1 MQKSLSSFMIFVL
14 LFTLSLSATEIDS
27 TQLVNIDGTEKK
39 DPDKPKKEKTKKE
52 KDAIRTGWTFGILPS
67 VGFDSDLGFQF
78 GVLSNIYYF
87 GDGSQYP
94 DYLHSLYVEA
104 AYTTKR
110 YGIFRFHYDSKY
122 LIPDHHLSVDLSY
135 LPDAMSDFF
144 GYNGYQSIY
153 NHDLINMYANKKDK
167 KNNIVSEDYLTRAF
181 YKFKRDIFRF
191 AADIQGNIGIY
202 WKWNVG
208 FGVLMYDIG
217 SVNIEMINKGKKE
230 DKKLPER
237 DGLFEKYQKWGII
250 KANETGGWYPYVR
263 AGVTYDSRDRQQNPK
278 QGIYTDFFL
287 TYSAAFGN
295 QKEYNNLKANYTFR
309 HYIPVYK
316 DYINF
321 SYRLAC
327 QFSAIGNTPFYANSY
342 WNTLFI
348 QRVLY
353 EGLGGGNTLRGI
365 MRNRILSNGFAFANV
380 EFRFKVVSFKIK
392 KENFYIGLVPFLDA
406 GMILQPY
413 RLDETAISEAIR
425 ENDPTDAISDYFNFD
440 RKKLYLPHLSAGLG
454 LKAVMNDNFVL
465 SVDWA
470 LPFNRQDNH
479 SLGNIYVKIG
489 YMF

>member
-1 MQKSLSSFMIFVL
+1 MKKILSPCMIFAL
-14 LFTLSLSATEIDS
+14 LFTFSLSATEIDS
-27 TQLVNIDGTEKK
+27 MQLVNVDDTEKK
-39 DPDKPKKEKTKKE
+39 DPEKQKKEKQKKE
-52 KDAIRTGWTFGILPS
+52 KDAVRTGWTFGILPS

-94 DYLHSLYVEA
+94 DYLHSLYVEV

-122 LIPDHHLSVDLSY
+122 LIPKHHLSLDVSY

-144 GYNGYQSIY
+144 GYNGYQSVY
-153 NHDLINMYANKKDK
+153 NRKWTDINSD
-167 KNNIVSEDYLTRAF
+167 EYLTRAF

-191 AADIQGNIGIY
+191 AGDIQGRIGGKWY
-202 WKWNVG
+202 WNAG
-208 FGVLMYDIG
+208 LGVLMYNIG
-217 SVNIEMINKGKKE
+217 SVNIDMINKGKKE
-230 DKKLPER
+230 GKKLPDI
-237 DGLFEKYQKWGII
+237 DGLFEKYQKWNII
-250 KANETGGWYPYVR
+250 KDNENGGWYPYIR
-263 AGVTYDSRDRQQNPK
+263 AGVTFDSRDRQQNPQK
-278 QGIYTDFFL
+278 GIYTDLFI
-287 TYSAAFGN
+287 TYSAAFGK
-295 QKEYNNLKANYTFR
+295 QAEYNNLKANFTFR
-309 HYIPVYK
+309 HYVPVYK

-327 QFSAIGNTPFYANSY
+327 QLSTAGNTPFYANSY

-380 EFRFKVVSFKIK
+380 EFRFKLISFKIK

-413 RLDETAISEAIR
+413 KLDE
-425 ENDPTDAISDYFNFD
+425 DAINAAINLSPSADDVTHYFDFD
-440 RKKLYLPHLSAGLG
+440 KKKIYQPHLSAGLG
-454 LKAVMNDNFVL
+454 LKIAMNDNFVL

-470 LPFNRQDNH
+470 MPFNKQDNH
-479 SLGNIYVKIG
+479 SLANIYVKIG